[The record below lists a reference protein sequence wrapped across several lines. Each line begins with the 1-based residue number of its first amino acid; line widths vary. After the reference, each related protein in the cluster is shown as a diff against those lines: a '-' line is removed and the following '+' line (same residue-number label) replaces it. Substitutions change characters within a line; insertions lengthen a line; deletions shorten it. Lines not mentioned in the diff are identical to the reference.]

1 MLCPQDAFST
11 GQHQTKPCS
20 SFACFDH
27 SCWHTCL
34 PGLPDWQVV
43 DDCNRSLVNTTWTKK
58 SQTKNATQCSHEPKR
73 TRCIGHT
80 VLESPLTKKLQH
92 LLGTSAGITKVRVPG
107 IQEEIHPM
115 TSRHQVSQPLPGT
128 GRLLVFKDDVTTQ
141 LRPAKQRS
149 MKQHPLQQTYKR
161 PISPSSS
168 LPKKN
173 ILRMYI
179 LRTKSTHIAQSL
191 DVSSKNRDMA
201 INRHLLSCND
211 NSNTIRKM
219 IVCNLQTFKLTVT
232 LSRRNSDWLCCL
244 CRKFLRHTAHFR
256 ENSQSSDGKKGDSWK
271 HSKE

>member
-1 MLCPQDAFST
+1 MLFQLGNT
-11 GQHQTKPCS
+11 RQ
-20 SFACFDH
+20 
-27 SCWHTCL
+27 
-34 PGLPDWQVV
+34 
-43 DDCNRSLVNTTWTKK
+43 SLVPHLLVSIIVADTHAFQVCLIDRQWMIATGRSSTQHEQKT

-191 DVSSKNRDMA
+191 DVSSKNLDMA

-232 LSRRNSDWLCCL
+232 LSRRNADWLCCL